1 MLTSFVLKII
11 AIITMTI
18 DHLGYTIFGGF
29 SFFNYIGRL
38 AFPIFA
44 FQISEGYLHTR
55 SKKNYLYRLA
65 FFAFA
70 SQIPFSL
77 FCSTFTTSFILN
89 IFVTLLIGLISI
101 IGYEQTTNKSIGLLL
116 VACLASTAN
125 FIHAD
130 YGAFGV
136 LAIFLFHIFKNNKL
150 YMNLSY
156 IALCIL
162 KYLPNLLQYGFAY
175 QYILLMACTALP
187 LIFINLY
194 NGKKG
199 ISTKYILYGYYPVHL
214 MILYVIKQVFFMP
227 LI

>member
-1 MLTSFVLKII
+1 MITSFILKII

-38 AFPIFA
+38 SFPIFA
-44 FQISEGYLHTR
+44 FQISEGYLHTK
-55 SKKNYLYRLA
+55 SKKNYLYRLTFLA
-65 FFAFA
+65 IV

-77 FCSTFTTSFILN
+77 FCSTFTTGFILN
-89 IFVTLLIGLISI
+89 IFFTLLIGLIAI

-116 VACLASTAN
+116 VVCLASTAN
-125 FIHAD
+125 FIHTD

-156 IALCIL
+156 IILCIL
-162 KYLPNLLQYGFAY
+162 KYLPNLLQYGFAF
-175 QYILLMACTALP
+175 QYVLLIICTALP

-199 ISTKYILYGYYPVHL
+199 ISTKYILYGYYPIHL
-214 MILYVIKQVFFMP
+214 MILYVIKQVF
-227 LI
+227 